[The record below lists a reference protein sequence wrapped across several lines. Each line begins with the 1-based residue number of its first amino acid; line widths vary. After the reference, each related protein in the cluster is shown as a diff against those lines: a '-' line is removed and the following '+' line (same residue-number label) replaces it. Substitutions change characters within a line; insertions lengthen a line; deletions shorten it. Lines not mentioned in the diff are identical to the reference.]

1 MSSVEERTTALCLVR
16 HGETPWNREHRLQGR
31 QDIPLNEAGREQALQ
46 LAKALATNPWD
57 LLASS
62 PLLRAWETATIIAT
76 QLGLPQP
83 LAVPELVERDYG
95 AASGMTKAE
104 AAERFPL
111 GAYPGSETRADV
123 QTRCLPLLDHLADKA
138 PGGSVLVVTH
148 GSVIKS
154 LLLAISGGAIPD
166 LRNASA
172 SLLQRS
178 SDGRWQIEYY
188 DRSAS
193 DLLGS
198 ERLV

>member
-1 MSSVEERTTALCLVR
+1 MSRIEERTTTICLVR

-46 LAKALATNPWD
+46 LAKALATNTWD

-104 AAERFPL
+104 AAERFPD
-111 GAYPGSETRADV
+111 GAYPGAEIRADV
-123 QTRCLPLLDHLADKA
+123 QTRCLPMLDQLADKA

-172 SLLQRS
+172 SLLHKSPQ
-178 SDGRWQIEYY
+178 GGWQIEYY

-193 DLLGS
+193 DFFGS